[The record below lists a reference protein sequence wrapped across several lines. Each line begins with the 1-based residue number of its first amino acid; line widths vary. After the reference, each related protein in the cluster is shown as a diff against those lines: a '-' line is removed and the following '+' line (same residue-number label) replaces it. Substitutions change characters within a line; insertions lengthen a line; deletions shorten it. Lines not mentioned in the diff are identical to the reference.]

1 MFLWRVSVEP
11 RVEILDSAQLRI
23 FFYASRKY
31 KRKHWT
37 NSVFLL
43 VLPGIRSCY
52 VEGRVNLGYCC
63 IGIWSWSMGLWAMKE
78 PCEKTIDVDT
88 LSGPAR
94 LKGKHWRL
102 VWWAVIGGKSQVVA
116 PKILESRASR
126 KTWDH
131 FLFEYTWGCC
141 SLTLRRRLRIFKL
154 RRVFPMCRICTSV
167 GIPESLAYTSV

>member
-1 MFLWRVSVEP
+1 
-11 RVEILDSAQLRI
+11 
-23 FFYASRKY
+23 
-31 KRKHWT
+31 
-37 NSVFLL
+37 
-43 VLPGIRSCY
+43 
-52 VEGRVNLGYCC
+52 
-63 IGIWSWSMGLWAMKE
+63 MGLWAMKE